1 MPSIVYQKDKR
12 SGSTYAYRSTSFRDP
27 DTGRPR
33 SRREYLGRVDPA
45 TGEIVPKA
53 GPGRRNRSKV
63 GEPQTHSDAGEVL
76 RALRYRD
83 DEVARLEGEVERL
96 SGIVGELRER
106 NALLESAI
114 GAVAADIAGL
124 APALEPQV
132 HGLKS

>member
-1 MPSIVYQKDKR
+1 MPSIVYQTDKR

-53 GPGRRNRSKV
+53 GGGRRNRSKV
-63 GEPQTHSDAGEVL
+63 GEPEARADAGEVL

-83 DEVARLEGEVERL
+83 DELARLEGEVARL
-96 SGIVGELRER
+96 SGLVGELRER

-124 APALEPQV
+124 APSAP
-132 HGLKS
+132 

>member
-1 MPSIVYQKDKR
+1 MPSIVYQTDKR

-53 GPGRRNRSKV
+53 GGGRRNRSKV
-63 GEPQTHSDAGEVL
+63 GEPEARADAGEVL

-83 DEVARLEGEVERL
+83 DELARLEGEVARL
-96 SGIVGELRER
+96 SGLVGELRER
-106 NALLESAI
+106 NALLESVI

-124 APALEPQV
+124 APSAP
-132 HGLKS
+132 

>member
-1 MPSIVYQKDKR
+1 MPSIVYQTDKR

-53 GPGRRNRSKV
+53 GGGRRNRSKV
-63 GEPQTHSDAGEVL
+63 GEPEARADAGEVL

-83 DEVARLEGEVERL
+83 DELARLEAEVERL
-96 SGIVGELRER
+96 SGLVAELRER

-124 APALEPQV
+124 APAMP
-132 HGLKS
+132 

>member
-1 MPSIVYQKDKR
+1 MPSIVYQTDKR

-53 GPGRRNRSKV
+53 GGGRRNRSKV
-63 GEPQTHSDAGEVL
+63 GEPEERADAGEVL

-83 DEVARLEGEVERL
+83 DELARLEGEVARL
-96 SGIVGELRER
+96 SGLVGELRER

-124 APALEPQV
+124 APSAP
-132 HGLKS
+132 